1 MSEAGSRAARLRY
14 QQEATAICPH
24 CKGSGLT
31 VNRSVTARAK
41 KGGNASY
48 LKNLDPKELSMSE
61 RGRRGGPPPMP
72 TIQELER
79 DDQGPLSEEPSGQL

>member
-31 VNRSVTARAK
+31 VSQSVTARAR

-48 LKNLDPKELSMSE
+48 VKSLDPNQLSMSE

-79 DDQGPLSEEPSGQL
+79 DDPT